1 MVQYFI
7 FFIIRCTIYYSN
19 HSDQFSSFLYVDN
32 WQRYCSYLYLF
43 TMNLFVL
50 QHFLGHLGNPTTV
63 ISESFEKI
71 FMHKKIKYNN
81 IIMIKSYWC
90 FYTNIYKEKNVCTK
104 CQFTQECVLFF
115 SFITGERDT
124 ESVLLLFFV

>member
-1 MVQYFI
+1 MTNFHRFPTWTTGRGIVHIYI
-7 FFIIRCTIYYSN
+7 F
-19 HSDQFSSFLYVDN
+19 
-32 WQRYCSYLYLF
+32 F

-63 ISESFEKI
+63 ITESFENS
-71 FMHKKIKYNN
+71 FMHKKIKYNT
-81 IIMIKSYWC
+81 IIIITSNWC

-115 SFITGERDT
+115 L
-124 ESVLLLFFV
+124 VL

>member
-7 FFIIRCTIYYSN
+7 FYIIRCTISYSN
-19 HSDQFSSFLYVDN
+19 RSDQFSSFLYVDN

-43 TMNLFVL
+43 TMNLL

-63 ISESFEKI
+63 ISESFENS
-71 FMHKKIKYNN
+71 FMHKKSNITLSQLLNQTGVFIQIYIKRKTFAQSVNLR
-81 IIMIKSYWC
+81 KSVYC
-90 FYTNIYKEKNVCTK
+90 
-104 CQFTQECVLFF
+104 FF